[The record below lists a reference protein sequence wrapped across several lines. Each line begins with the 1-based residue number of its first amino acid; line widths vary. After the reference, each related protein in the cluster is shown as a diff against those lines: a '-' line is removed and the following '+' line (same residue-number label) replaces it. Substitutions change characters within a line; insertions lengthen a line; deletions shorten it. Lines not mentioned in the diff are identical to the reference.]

1 MARILAVL
9 WCIGFSQVVRADMA
23 DGERLYKEGSYQLAR
38 EAFAKVDPG
47 VLDAEE
53 RRWRE
58 FRLAETMARSQ
69 AASQQPDDSA
79 VRQAETD
86 LRKFIEEGATVD
98 RLWAETQETFGDLQ
112 RGSRRM
118 DLGGAWSFYEKAL
131 DYWGGSTNLTFAAEK
146 YWSILRKA
154 AEPTRIEPM
163 WYYGSFGTYIP
174 LPVLENALKIARNDE
189 ERARAHF
196 MIAMTLRSQAGEW
209 EQRFRIPK
217 EFDEAMTLKKDTRW
231 YDDALYFYGEW
242 MSSNGRAVQD
252 EGGNWRTEPDYQ
264 KALELFRRIVAEF
277 RKGETPWFDDAQN
290 RIREIIR
297 PEVQLAVGNV
307 FLPQSEIEFHVSW
320 RNVESID
327 FTLLKVDLTEDFSL
341 RNDNTDWLQGLNAN
355 RGEKVKSWT
364 KTIEKKK
371 PYAPGDDTVRLEE
384 KLPSGAYV
392 ILAKSGN
399 VTSREMLLV
408 TDASLVLQTVGR
420 KTVVYAC
427 DSGTGAP
434 LASAKVVLWERY
446 YDGKDWRWIKYS
458 KTADEQGLA
467 RIDLKG
473 GQSQSQLYATIK
485 SGARQAFSS
494 GGNYYYA
501 PDRPGAWKIYAFP
514 DKPAYRPGEKVQWK
528 IIARTQN
535 GEIYTVPSGEK
546 LIMRLTDP
554 RGAEVSKETLTL
566 NNFGSAWGAF
576 DLKSELPLGEY
587 QAIFL
592 DPKGDRQIRA
602 ATLFRLEE
610 YKLPEFKVAIK
621 TPDENGRK
629 KTFLLGE
636 TVEVEIS
643 ADYYFG
649 GPVANATVEV
659 VVHQAPYYHVFT
671 EPHEFEWYYSE
682 RSRPYRGYDPG
693 QVVQR
698 ETVKT
703 DANGKAKIKIKTPLG
718 GGSDLE
724 YRIEARITDASR
736 REITG
741 TDKIRVGMQRFYVH
755 PKAAHHLYRPQDKVE
770 VEFRAVDANEQPIA
784 AEGTVR
790 VTRDYWFEV
799 WLAPDGREVKGGELQ
814 VLQKAGNFPP
824 PPQPGQKSWRLKFR
838 GYQQDQILTR
848 TVKSDTNGVAALTF
862 TPEREG
868 YYRIAWRT
876 DEQIKEG
883 QIPSRPIRAETTV
896 WVATTQSADLGY
908 RTGGLEILADRDT
921 FRAGQKAS
929 VMLSAPTNDR
939 YVLLTTAG
947 ADLLDYQLVH
957 LTGSVKLIQLAIDEK
972 HVPNFFINGVMVAD
986 QQFFT
991 EQKEIVVPPTKN
1003 FLTVEVESD
1012 RSEYRPGE
1020 KGTLHV
1026 RTRNDEG
1033 QPVPTEIALT
1043 VFDESLSYI
1052 QADTSGD
1059 PRQFFFGQKRPMLL
1073 NSSSSFNYRP
1083 YQKIVD
1089 KEDDQLA
1096 QDKDERGFGDRYNFR
1111 DGKVKSFGLQGGAA
1125 PARYDGSRPEAM
1137 LRAAKSLDTVML
1149 SEALAAPG
1157 QATALGL
1164 AMNAAEPEA
1173 AVQVRTDFRSAI
1185 FWEPDVRTD
1194 ANGRAEVSFTYPDSL
1209 TSWKAVARAVTTGNQ
1224 FGIDDATTRTKQ
1236 PLIVRL
1242 QAPRFFLVGD
1252 TVTVSAVINNNTAE
1266 TLTVTPQ
1273 IDAAGME
1280 LENAARSPVS
1290 VRAGGE
1296 ARVDWTVHP
1305 RKPGEIKL
1313 KVTGRGGRFSD
1324 AMEKSFTV
1332 YEHGIDKFLAVS
1344 GKSREDK
1351 TVATLD
1357 IPAERKAGSTKFT
1370 VQVTPS
1376 LAVTMLDALP
1386 YLIEYPYGCTEQTMS
1401 RFLPAAITAKTLKD
1415 LGLAPEDVMSRVFG
1429 GIEEAN
1435 AAKTHPAG
1443 KKNLDKLTDITEKG
1457 LTRLYQFQHGD
1468 GGWGWWKEGDSD
1480 HFMTA
1485 YVVWGLSL
1493 AKAAGTKIDANVLDR
1508 AVAFLNQA
1516 LINAEREYD
1525 LQAFMLHALAEDH
1538 RNLTTEQQ
1546 TAFDNLWEHRDQLNA
1561 YSRALF
1567 ALAAHNFQKKTEAE
1581 TLIRNL
1587 GNGAR
1592 RDNAPGQTI
1601 LGKVVSQGSTMPIAH
1616 WGEDGLHWRWSEG
1629 GVEATAFGL
1638 RALLAIDPKN
1648 ELIDPV
1654 ANWLIKNRRGAQ
1666 WSNTR
1671 DSAIVLLALN
1681 DYLRVTGEIK
1691 GELRYEL
1698 FVNGSSLGTRKI
1710 SGPDIFNAPE
1720 KFTVPENL
1728 IKDGANEIRIERKS
1742 GESPIYFAAEC
1753 SFFSLEEPITPAGNE
1768 IFVRRRYY
1776 KLAPVATLLKGYI
1789 YKKQELSPGDK
1800 IASGERIETIL
1811 TIEAKNNY
1819 EYLLFEDL
1827 KPAGVEAVEIRSGE
1841 SLYASRIRSSSIT
1854 NVVQVASNEPIVRNN
1869 RSLDQTGETRW
1880 VYQELRDRKVALFI
1894 DKLPE
1899 GFWEIRYE
1907 TRAEIPGEFHAL
1919 PVVGHAMYVPEI
1931 RGNSAESKI
1940 IIVDAKESHE

>member
-1 MARILAVL
+1 MVL
-9 WCIGFSQVVRADMA
+9 WCVCFSQVVRADMA
-23 DGERLYKEGSYQLAR
+23 EGERFYKEGSYQLAH
-38 EAFAKVDPG
+38 EAFVKVDPG
-47 VLDAEE
+47 SLNAEE
-53 RRWRE
+53 KRWRE
-58 FRLAETMARSQ
+58 FRLAETQARSQ
-69 AASQQPDDSA
+69 VASRQPDDSA
-79 VRQAETD
+79 MRQAETD

-98 RLWAETQETFGDLQ
+98 RVWAETQETFGDLQ
-112 RGSRRM
+112 RGNTLM

-131 DYWGGSTNLTFAAEK
+131 DYWGGTTNLNFAAEK

-154 AEPTRIEPM
+154 AEPARVEPM

-174 LPVLENALKIARNDE
+174 LPVLENALKIARNE
-189 ERARAHF
+189 EEKARGHF
-196 MIAMTLRSQAGEW
+196 MIAMTLRSQGGEW
-209 EQRFRIPK
+209 ENRFRIPK
-217 EFDEAMTLKKDTRW
+217 EFEEAMKLKKDTRW
-231 YDDALYFYGEW
+231 YDDAVYFYGEW
-242 MSSNGRAVQD
+242 MSSNGRMVQE
-252 EGGNWRTEPDYQ
+252 EGGNWRTEPDYE
-264 KALELFRRIVAEF
+264 KALDLFRRLVAEF
-277 RKGETPWFDDAQN
+277 RKGETTWFDDAQN
-290 RIREIIR
+290 RIREITK

-327 FTLLKVDLTEDFSL
+327 FTILKVDLTEDFTL
-341 RNDNTDWLQGLNAN
+341 RGDNTDWLQGFSAN

-364 KTIEKKK
+364 KAIEKKR
-371 PYAPGDDTVRLEE
+371 PYAPGNDTVRLEE
-384 KLPSGAYV
+384 KLGRGAYV
-392 ILAKSGN
+392 IVAKGGN
-399 VTSREMLLV
+399 VTSHEMLLV

-434 LASAKVVLWERY
+434 LASANIVVWERHF
-446 YDGKDWRWIKYS
+446 DGKDWRWNKHS

-473 GQSQSQLYATIK
+473 GHSQSQLYAVIK
-485 SGARQAFSS
+485 SRDRQAFSS
-494 GGNYYYA
+494 GGNYFS
-501 PDRPGAWKIYAFP
+501 PERPAGWRIYAFP

-528 IIARTQN
+528 IIARNQK
-535 GEIYTVPSGEK
+535 GETYTVPSGEK
-546 LIMRLTDP
+546 LVMRLVDP
-554 RGAEVSKETLTL
+554 RGTEVSKETLVL
-566 NNFGSAWGAF
+566 NTFGSAWGAF
-576 DLKSELPLGEY
+576 ELKTEFPLGQY
-587 QAIFL
+587 RAIFL
-592 DPKGDRQIRA
+592 DAKGDRQIGI

-621 TPDENGRK
+621 IPEENGRK

-636 TVEVEIS
+636 PIEVEIS

-649 GPVANATVEV
+649 GPVANASAEV
-659 VVHQAPYYHVFT
+659 VIHQSPYYHLFA
-671 EPHEFEWYYSE
+671 EPREFEWFYTE
-682 RSRPYRGYDPG
+682 RARPFRGSDPG
-693 QVVQR
+693 QVIQR

-703 DANGKAKIKIKTPLG
+703 DSNGKAKITIRTPLG

-724 YRIEARITDASR
+724 YRIEARVTDASR

-741 TDKIRVGMQRFYVH
+741 IDKVRVGQQRFYVH
-755 PKAAHHLYRPQDKVE
+755 PKPAHHLYQPQDKVE
-770 VEFRAVDANEQPIA
+770 VEFRAVDANEQPVA
-784 AEGTVR
+784 TEGTVR
-790 VTRDYWFEV
+790 VTRDFWFEI

-814 VLQKAGNFPP
+814 TLQKAGNFPP
-824 PPQPGQKSWRLKFR
+824 PPQVGQKPWRLKFR

-848 TVKSDTNGVAALTF
+848 TLKSNTNGIATLTF

-876 DEQIKEG
+876 DEQIREG
-883 QIPSRPIRAETTV
+883 RIPSRPIRAETTV

-908 RTGGLEILADRDT
+908 RTGGLEILADKDT
-921 FRAGQKAS
+921 FRAGQKAAIL
-929 VMLSAPTNDR
+929 LSAPTNDR

-957 LTGSVKLIQLAIDEK
+957 LTGSVKLIELAIDEK

-986 QQFFT
+986 QEFFT
-991 EQKEIVVPPTKN
+991 DQKEIVVPPTKN
-1003 FLTVEVESD
+1003 FLTVDVEAD
-1012 RSEYRPGE
+1012 RAEYRPGE

-1033 QPVPTEIALT
+1033 QPVPAEIALT
-1043 VFDESLSYI
+1043 VFDESVSYI
-1052 QADTSGD
+1052 QSETVGD
-1059 PRQFFFGQKRPMLL
+1059 PRQFFFGRKRPMLL

-1083 YQKIVD
+1083 YQKLVAKDD
-1089 KEDDQLA
+1089 KELAFEDRDQ
-1096 QDKDERGFGDRYNFR
+1096 RGDSFYK
-1111 DGKVKSFGLQGGAA
+1111 GKENLRSIRGRASLQGGTT
-1125 PARYDGSRPEAM
+1125 PARYDALRPETM
-1137 LRAAKSLDTVML
+1137 SRSAKSLDALLL
-1149 SEALAAPG
+1149 SEAAAAP
-1157 QATALGL
+1157 ATLALGV
-1164 AMNAAEPEA
+1164 AQNADELNA

-1185 FWEPDVRTD
+1185 FWEPDIRTD
-1194 ANGRAEVSFTYPDSL
+1194 GNGRAEVSFTYPDSL
-1209 TSWKAVARAVTTGNQ
+1209 TSWKAVARATTTGNQ

-1242 QAPRFFLVGD
+1242 QAPRFFLAGD
-1252 TVTVSAVINNNTAE
+1252 KVTISAVINNNTAE

-1273 IDAAGME
+1273 IDAAG
-1280 LENAARSPVS
+1280 LEIENTTRAPVS
-1290 VRAGGE
+1290 ISANGE

-1313 KVTGRGGRFSD
+1313 KLTGRGGRFSD

-1332 YEHGIDKFLAVS
+1332 YEHGIEKFLAVS

-1351 TVATLD
+1351 VVTTLE
-1357 IPAERKAGSTKFT
+1357 IPADRKAGSTHFT

-1401 RFLPAAITAKTLKD
+1401 RFLPASITAKTLKD
-1415 LGLAPEDVMSRVFG
+1415 LGLAPEDVMGRVFG
-1429 GIEEAN
+1429 GIEQAG
-1435 AAKTHPAG
+1435 ATKTHPGG
-1443 KKNLDKLTDITEKG
+1443 KKNLEKLADITEKG
-1457 LTRLYQFQHGD
+1457 LTRLYQFQHSD

-1480 HFMTA
+1480 RFMTA

-1493 AKAAGTKIDANVLDR
+1493 AKAAGTKIDADVLDR
-1508 AVAFLNQA
+1508 AVAFLDDA
-1516 LINAEREYD
+1516 LVEAEREYD
-1525 LQAFMLHALAEDH
+1525 LQAFMLHALAQDH
-1538 RNLTTEQQ
+1538 RNLTNEEQ
-1546 TAFDNLWEHRDQLNA
+1546 TAFDNLWDHRDQLNA

-1567 ALAAHNFQKKTEAE
+1567 ALAAHNFRKGDEAKT
-1581 TLIRNL
+1581 LVRNL
-1587 GNGAR
+1587 ANGVTRDKTPGNSVLVAGA
-1592 RDNAPGQTI
+1592 AGQRQAT
-1601 LGKVVSQGSTMPIAH
+1601 AH

-1629 GVEATAFGL
+1629 GVEATAFAL
-1638 RALLAIDPKN
+1638 RALLAIDPKS

-1671 DSAIVLLALN
+1671 DTAIVLLALN

-1691 GELRYEL
+1691 GELGYEL
-1698 FVNGSSLGTRKI
+1698 FVNGSSLGTKKI

-1728 IKDGANEIRIERKS
+1728 LKNGANEIRIERKS
-1742 GESPIYFAAEC
+1742 GEAPIYFAAEC
-1753 SFFSLEEPITPAGNE
+1753 SFFSLEEPITAAGSE

-1776 KLAPVATLLKGYI
+1776 KLAPIPTLLKGYI
-1789 YKKQELSPGDK
+1789 HEKQELSPGDK
-1800 IASGERIETIL
+1800 IASGERIETVL

-1819 EYLLFEDL
+1819 EYLIFEDL

-1841 SLYASRIRSSSIT
+1841 SLHANRIRSSSVT
-1854 NVVQVASNEPIVRNN
+1854 NAVLVASTEPIIQNN
-1869 RSLDQTGETRW
+1869 RSRAETGETRW

-1931 RGNSAESKI
+1931 RGNSAETKI
-1940 IIVDAKESHE
+1940 VILDTKENHE